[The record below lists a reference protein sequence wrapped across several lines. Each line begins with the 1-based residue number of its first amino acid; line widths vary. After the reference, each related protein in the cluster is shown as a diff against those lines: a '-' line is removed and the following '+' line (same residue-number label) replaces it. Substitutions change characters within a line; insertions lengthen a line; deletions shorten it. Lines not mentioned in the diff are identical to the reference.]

1 MTPVLSAQLSVCYC
15 LLLVGLGSLLFV
27 DAVVCLFVCLHV
39 SEHSDHHLY
48 EYKIYQEWMHKVAP
62 TPITEM
68 CRPCLIIIQS
78 CHHMFS
84 LRDPHFV
91 FCSRDLDVLRA
102 RRITVFFILITHKST
117 KSANPTTWY
126 ILMIRQCA
134 RGASVFLRCIQIFL

>member
-102 RRITVFFILITHKST
+102 RRIMGFFYLNYPQINEISKSDHMVYFDD
-117 KSANPTTWY
+117 KAMCKRRFRIS
-126 ILMIRQCA
+126 
-134 RGASVFLRCIQIFL
+134 